1 MVDKEPLPPLEEEV
15 DEVIED
21 HVHDLAQGF
30 SIRDMEK
37 YVRCRICDRKWSKA
51 EVERL
56 LTVIDRI
63 QERVERV
70 LEGEDWKL
78 PLYILEVI
86 GGDR

>member
-1 MVDKEPLPPLEEEV
+1 MIEPMPPLDEEE
-15 DEVIED
+15 IED

-37 YVRCRICDRKWSKA
+37 YVRCRICDRKWSKP

-56 LTVIDRI
+56 LTAIDRI
-63 QERVERV
+63 GERTARV
-70 LEGEDWKL
+70 LEGEDWQL
-78 PLYILEVI
+78 PIWILEVI

>member
-1 MVDKEPLPPLEEEV
+1 MTEE
-15 DEVIED
+15 IED
-21 HVHDLAQGF
+21 HVHKLAQGF
-30 SIRDMEK
+30 SIKDMEK
-37 YVRCRICDRKWSKA
+37 YVRCTICDKKWSKT

-70 LEGEDWKL
+70 LEGEDWNIL
-78 PLYILEVI
+78 DYILEAI

>member
-1 MVDKEPLPPLEEEV
+1 MVDKEPLPPLDEE

-37 YVRCRICDRKWSKA
+37 YVRCRICDRKWSKT

-56 LTVIDRI
+56 LTAIDRI

-78 PLYILEVI
+78 PLWLLEVI

>member
-1 MVDKEPLPPLEEEV
+1 MTEE
-15 DEVIED
+15 IED
-21 HVHDLAQGF
+21 HVHKIGQGF
-30 SIRDMEK
+30 SIRSMEK
-37 YVRCRICDRKWSKA
+37 YVHCKICGKRWTKD

-70 LEGEDWKL
+70 LEGEDWNIL
-78 PLYILEVI
+78 DYILEVI

>member
-1 MVDKEPLPPLEEEV
+1 MTEE
-15 DEVIED
+15 IED
-21 HVHDLAQGF
+21 HVHKLSQGF

-37 YVRCRICDRKWSKA
+37 YVRCTICDKKWSKA

-70 LEGEDWKL
+70 LEGEDWNIL
-78 PLYILEVI
+78 DYILDSI
-86 GGDR
+86 GGKR